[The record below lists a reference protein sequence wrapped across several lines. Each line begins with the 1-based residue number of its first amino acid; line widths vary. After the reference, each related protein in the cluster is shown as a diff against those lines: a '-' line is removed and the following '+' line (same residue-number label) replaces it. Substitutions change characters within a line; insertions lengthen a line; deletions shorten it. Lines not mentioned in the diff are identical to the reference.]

1 MIKPS
6 RQSKLRN
13 QKIGSIL
20 LEGPEWINPSS
31 KVNNFGWLEPVY
43 SLINQPMG
51 IRRNAFSY
59 SVFVDNT
66 INRHKKFLLPL
77 VRYAE
82 WNREIEYKSNRVRKW
97 PIIKIIHHV
106 LNKKESKR
114 INELLFLIDESFS
127 KINFLKA
134 GLITDR
140 SEPDNCWPDDERKIT
155 FNSLQVQ
162 RWNYCQR
169 IEFGIGEN
177 TELNPVIL
185 KINQSLA
192 NYIKKLCVKD
202 TTKNYR
208 ECYSSNLKE
217 IKYKT
222 DYWYYRP
229 KVTG

>member
-13 QKIGSIL
+13 QKIGTIL
-20 LEGPEWINPSS
+20 LEGPEWINSPARFANS
-31 KVNNFGWLEPVY
+31 GWLDPIY
-43 SLINQPMG
+43 SLVNQPMG

-66 INRHKKFLLPL
+66 INRHKNFLQPL

-97 PIIKIIHHV
+97 PIIKIIQHV

-114 INELLFLIDESFS
+114 VNELLFLIDESFS

-140 SEPDNCWPDDERKIT
+140 GEPDNCWPDDESKIT
-155 FNSLQVQ
+155 FNSLQVK

-185 KINQSLA
+185 EMNQSLA
-192 NYIKKLCVKD
+192 NYIKKLCVPISRR
-202 TTKNYR
+202 NG
-208 ECYSSNLKE
+208 KE
-217 IKYKT
+217 WGR
-222 DYWYYRP
+222 DCPGLRA
-229 KVTG
+229 VVDS